1 MPFAVF
7 TAMVGGNVPL
17 EGDKG
22 GEAVLGGPSPFET
35 GFQNHSIAFPLA
47 VWLFQQTLFNLLQYF
62 LPVAY

>member
-47 VWLFQQTLFNLLQYF
+47 VWLFQQTL
-62 LPVAY
+62 